1 MELYEILP
9 ECRHFI
15 EPLADIRLITRGYYT
30 VEESFHP
37 LLWFSPEGYTAHYYL
52 PPQAGSAVRFQQ
64 LLNSHEEVSLL
75 DVRFEDAM
83 LDSWERQDSLSVENC
98 TLWDCVSLRH
108 DYDVIFAETK
118 NILRYDEGTLLKAYD
133 RIMAS
138 VEEACMKF
146 YHLCRFTQS

>member
-15 EPLADIRLITRGYYT
+15 EPLADVRLITRGYNT
-30 VEESFHP
+30 IEDSFHP
-37 LLWFSPEGYTAHYYL
+37 LLWFAPEGYTAHYYFH
-52 PPQAGSAVRFQQ
+52 PQAGSAERFQQ
-64 LLNSHEEVSLL
+64 LLSNHEEVSLL
-75 DVRFEDAM
+75 EVRFEDAM
-83 LDSWERQDSLSVENC
+83 LDSWERQYSLSVENC

-118 NILRYDEGTLLKAYD
+118 NILKYDEGTLLKAYD

>member
-9 ECRHFI
+9 ECRNFI
-15 EPLADIRLITRGYYT
+15 KPMADVRLITRGYHT
-30 VEESFHP
+30 IEDSFNP
-37 LLWFSPEGYTAHYYL
+37 LLWFSPKGYTAHYYL
-52 PPQAGSAVRFQQ
+52 HPEARSAERFQQ
-64 LLNSHEEVSLL
+64 LLNNHEEVKLL
-75 DVRFEDAM
+75 EVRFEDAM
-83 LDSWERQDSLSVENC
+83 LDSWERQYSLSVENC

-118 NILRYDEGTLLKAYD
+118 NILKYDNGTLLKAYD
-133 RIMAS
+133 RIIAS

>member
-9 ECRHFI
+9 ECRNFI
-15 EPLADIRLITRGYYT
+15 KPMADVRLITRGYHTIEDSY
-30 VEESFHP
+30 HP
-37 LLWFSPEGYTAHYYL
+37 LLWFSPKGYTAHYYL
-52 PPQAGSAVRFQQ
+52 HPEARSAERFQQ
-64 LLNSHEEVSLL
+64 LLNNHEEVKLL
-75 DVRFEDAM
+75 EVRFEDAM
-83 LDSWERQDSLSVENC
+83 LDSWERQYSLSVENC

-118 NILRYDEGTLLKAYD
+118 NILKYDNGTLLKAYD
-133 RIMAS
+133 RIIAS

>member
-15 EPLADIRLITRGYYT
+15 EPLADIKLVTRGHYT
-30 VEESFHP
+30 VEDSFHP
-37 LLWFSPEGYTAHYYL
+37 LLWFSTDGYTAHYYMH
-52 PPQAGSAVRFQQ
+52 PNAESAERFQQ
-64 LLNSHEEVSLL
+64 LLSNREEVNLL
-75 DVRFEDAM
+75 YVRFEDAM
-83 LDSWERQDSLSVENC
+83 LDSWESQYSLSVENC
-98 TLWDCVSLRH
+98 TLWDCVSLRR
-108 DYDVIFAETK
+108 DYDVLFAETK
-118 NILRYDEGTLLKAYD
+118 NILKYDEGTLLKAYD

>member
-30 VEESFHP
+30 IEDSFHP

-52 PPQAGSAVRFQQ
+52 HPQAGTAERFQK
-64 LLNSHEEVSLL
+64 LLSSNEEVKLL
-75 DVRFEDAM
+75 EVRFEDAM
-83 LDSWERQDSLSVENC
+83 LDSWERQYSLSVENC

-108 DYDVIFAETK
+108 DYDVILAKTK
-118 NILRYDEGTLLKAYD
+118 NILKYDEGSFSKLMIESWQALKRRA
-133 RIMAS
+133 
-138 VEEACMKF
+138 
-146 YHLCRFTQS
+146 